1 MRIMP
6 RLRKLMRRNE
16 TRFILFF
23 IACIWLAAYAKT
35 GRDAQ
40 IALAAGET
48 VTNNTARLV
57 EQNIAHTVGE
67 LDKALLY
74 LRARMEHEK
83 GNFSLV
89 ETASRWEL
97 MTRLTVQMA
106 YIGADGMM
114 KETTVRPAP
123 TESVD
128 LSDREHFKAHLNAHD
143 DKLFISRPMIGRASK
158 RWSVQLSRR
167 IMLPG
172 GVFGG
177 VFVVSLD
184 PHALADFYKSIE
196 LGPDSLVALVG
207 HDGAIRATSN
217 ERALALGEKLME
229 LHALRAAKT
238 DTTPQEPCL
247 TNLSGIDRL
256 IGVRDVAGLPLTV
269 IVGKSLKEVYR
280 GYYEDL
286 FWTITI
292 ASLLTILLGA
302 AAVLHDV
309 RQRALR
315 FSNLQLHR
323 RQLREKRT
331 RELERANASINEL
344 NLELA
349 SSILKLK
356 QAQEEIIRQGKLAQL
371 GQLTATV
378 AHEIRNPLSAVRTA
392 AYLVERKVKEKGVDL
407 SNELGRINGG
417 IKRCDKIITELLD
430 FARSRSPLL
439 KTVTIDE
446 WVRAT
451 VEEERKSLPPVV
463 EVSYDLA
470 LGEGKTDFDPD
481 RMRRV
486 IINLLSNAA
495 EAMVGNG
502 KGKGRA
508 EFVTR
513 DPKVVVSTRIVSNNV
528 EITVTD
534 NGPGISEEN
543 LAKIL
548 EPLFTTKSFGAGLG
562 LPAVEQILNLHGGG
576 LRVRSKVGEGAA
588 MTAWFP
594 LVQAQIQ
601 AA

>member
-1 MRIMP
+1 MH

-35 GRDAQ
+35 GRDSQ

-83 GNFSLV
+83 GNFSLI
-89 ETASRWEL
+89 ETALRWQL

-106 YIGADGMM
+106 YIGPDGMM
-114 KETTVRPAP
+114 KETTVQPAP
-123 TESVD
+123 TEPVD
-128 LSDREHFKAHLNAHD
+128 LSDREHFKAHLDAND
-143 DKLFISRPMIGRASK
+143 DRLFISRPMIGRASK

-167 IMLPG
+167 IILPG

-196 LGPDSLVALVG
+196 LGLESLVALVG
-207 HDGAIRATSN
+207 HDGTIRATSN
-217 ERALALGEKLME
+217 ERALALGEKLIE
-229 LHALRAAKT
+229 LNALRAAKT
-238 DTTPQEPCL
+238 GAAAQEPYL
-247 TNLSGIDRL
+247 THLSGIDRL
-256 IGVRDVAGLPLTV
+256 IGVRDVAGLSLTV
-269 IVGKSLKEVYR
+269 IVGKSLNEVYR

-286 FWTITI
+286 FWTMVI
-292 ASLLTILLGA
+292 ASLLTVLLGA
-302 AAVLHDV
+302 AAVIHDV

-315 FSNLQLHR
+315 FSSLRLHR
-323 RQLREKRT
+323 SQLREKRT

-349 SSILKLK
+349 GSILQLK
-356 QAQEEIIRQGKLAQL
+356 QAQDEIIRQGKLAQL
-371 GQLTATV
+371 GELTATV
-378 AHEIRNPLSAVRTA
+378 AHEIRNPLGAVRTA

-417 IKRCDKIITELLD
+417 IRRCDKIITELLD

-470 LGEGKTDFDPD
+470 LGDGKAAFDPD

-486 IINLLSNAA
+486 IINLLSNAS

-502 KGKGRA
+502 KGRA
-508 EFVTR
+508 DVVTR
-513 DPKVVVSTRIVSNNV
+513 DPRIVLSTRIVSNNV

-543 LAKIL
+543 RAKIL

-562 LPAVEQILNLHGGG
+562 LAAVEQILNLHGGG

-594 LVQAQIQ
+594 LVEAQLQ